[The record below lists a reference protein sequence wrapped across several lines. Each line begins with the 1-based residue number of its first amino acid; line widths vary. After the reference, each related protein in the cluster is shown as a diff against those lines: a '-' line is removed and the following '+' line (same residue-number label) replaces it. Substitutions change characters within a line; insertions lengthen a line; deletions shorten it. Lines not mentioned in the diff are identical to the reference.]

1 MHDDIT
7 GGRCTRPVRSDIV
20 IYLDPTINLIT
31 KVRNMQCRVR
41 EPEVNLLVDEGKGLL
56 IGLSQRTKV

>member
-20 IYLDPTINLIT
+20 IYLYPTINLIT
-31 KVRNMQCRVR
+31 EVRYIQCK